1 MPGQIVQ
8 GTFATG
14 GVAITAAQPGG
25 SDVVPVPT
33 GTTTMRLTLTG
44 LDGSN
49 QVKTQKRTSP
59 GGTFV
64 DQTTYSSDQNAVG
77 VTVAAGE
84 EWRVVQVLQQAT
96 KDIRYKL
103 SCES

>member
-1 MPGQIVQ
+1 MPGPNAQ
-8 GTFATG
+8 GTLTTG
-14 GVAITAAQPGG
+14 SAANG
-25 SDVVPVPT
+25 SAAVRGDIMCVPT

-49 QVKTQKRTSP
+49 TVKTQKRTA
-59 GGTFV
+59 GGAFA
-64 DQTTYSSDQNAVG
+64 DQTTYSSDQAGVA

-84 EWRVVQVLQQAT
+84 EWCVTGITEQAT
-96 KDIRYKL
+96 RDIRYKL

>member
-1 MPGQIVQ
+1 MPGPLIQ

-14 GVAITAAQPGG
+14 QVPITAAQING
-25 SDVVPVPT
+25 SDVLVVPT

-49 QVKTQKRTSP
+49 TVKTQKRTTP
-59 GGTFV
+59 GGAFA
-64 DQTTYSSDQNAVG
+64 DQTTYNSNQSAVA

-84 EWRVVQVLQQAT
+84 EWQVVQVSQQAT
-96 KDIRYKL
+96 RDVLYKL